1 MLDILIE
8 FEITRFMTMEELT
21 NYQVKMT
28 VLVSNLNTLT
38 KNEKNDGF
46 SFEFKYTDTDTF
58 ERSIEITKHLIYT
71 YT

>member
-8 FEITRFMTMEELT
+8 FENTRFMTMEELT

-38 KNEKNDGF
+38 L
-46 SFEFKYTDTDTF
+46 
-58 ERSIEITKHLIYT
+58 ITKHLIYT